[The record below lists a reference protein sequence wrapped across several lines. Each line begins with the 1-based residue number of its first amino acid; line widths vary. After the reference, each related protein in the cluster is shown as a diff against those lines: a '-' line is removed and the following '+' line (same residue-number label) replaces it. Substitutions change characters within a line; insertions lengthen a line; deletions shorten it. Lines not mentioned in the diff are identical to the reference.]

1 MAALALRA
9 AAGPEVSGLVMI
21 RVEIKTLPCWLRRAM
36 RNRHRHAIE
45 QAARRW
51 RGERRGDSA
60 RTCRKILISTQA
72 LACGLTFFL
81 RAGSATNFQA
91 LPPLGG
97 SWYGVCETILTSSLH
112 YCSSETAPR
121 STRGPPRDV
130 RPWNGQL
137 TTPAASSR
145 PSSAPA
151 PPYGN
156 PYRPHAFVFS
166 FYIRLETE

>member
-1 MAALALRA
+1 MATEPPGSMKKWGPDIFPGLTSTPSPLTKRHPASTAPWSDLYFFLRV
-9 AAGPEVSGLVMI
+9 VSV
-21 RVEIKTLPCWLRRAM
+21 
-36 RNRHRHAIE
+36 
-45 QAARRW
+45 
-51 RGERRGDSA
+51 
-60 RTCRKILISTQA
+60 A

-151 PPYGN
+151 PPSPQKPTTRISGK
-156 PYRPHAFVFS
+156 
-166 FYIRLETE
+166 